1 MDLAVNLEAGKAV
14 FDALSAKFGES
25 YFRHDRYPQS
35 SGAPDFP
42 VRLRDDRITSS
53 LAISETLK
61 NVPVVSIDYVFADRS
76 ISEQARKWVESER
89 DAIIKPTAEGVANG

>member
-1 MDLAVNLEAGKAV
+1 MDVAVNPEGGKAA
-14 FDALSAKFGES
+14 FAALTAKFGEQDC
-25 YFRHDRYPQS
+25 RHDRFPQA

-42 VRLRDDRITSS
+42 VRLRDGRITSS

-76 ISEQARKWVESER
+76 VSEMAEKWLNSQRES
-89 DAIIKPTAEGVANG
+89 IIKPKAEGVANG